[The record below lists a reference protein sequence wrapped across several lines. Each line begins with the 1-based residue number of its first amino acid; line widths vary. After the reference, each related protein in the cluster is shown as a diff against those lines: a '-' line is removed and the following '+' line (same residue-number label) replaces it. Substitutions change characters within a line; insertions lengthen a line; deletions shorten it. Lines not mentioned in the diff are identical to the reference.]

1 MGVIVDTGTWSGL
14 LDELQDAIGG
24 LRRQLEESGRGDG
37 MVAAERHAIER
48 ALDRYVAASDAIA
61 RFTEGI
67 LSRSAPRPRR

>member
-24 LRRQLEESGRGDG
+24 LRHQLEGRDG
-37 MVAAERHAIER
+37 ATSMVAAERHAIER
-48 ALDRYVAASDAIA
+48 ALDRHVAASDAIA
-61 RFTEGI
+61 HFTDGI

>member
-24 LRRQLEESGRGDG
+24 LRRQLEGRDG
-37 MVAAERHAIER
+37 ATSMVAAERHAIER

-61 RFTEGI
+61 RFTEGV

>member
-1 MGVIVDTGTWSGL
+1 
-14 LDELQDAIGG
+14 
-24 LRRQLEESGRGDG
+24 

>member
-24 LRRQLEESGRGDG
+24 LRRQLEGRDGATG

-48 ALDRYVAASDAIA
+48 ALDRYVAASDAVA
-61 RFTEGI
+61 RFTDVI